1 MSDTNK
7 IITEGK
13 AVSDLPKIL
22 GFTSDAVV
30 VVVDKG
36 KTAQMPL
43 SQLIY
48 NITENL
54 AWKNSGISGQV
65 DKNKKD
71 IEKNASDIK
80 KIKKNQSDFQDEVN
94 EKLQEQ
100 SGDISAN
107 ARILENALYES
118 AEITFPEDAL
128 MNHQYITEYLNI
140 GDKFDPSSQYTG
152 AETGAYAYSRWV
164 GKNDIICIG
173 GLYDMPSTDRSPKI
187 ILVDTDGIVIDT
199 VLMSEARSQGRFSF
213 GNKEG
218 TMYLSSVMP
227 ADTETV
233 MFIHKT
239 PIDYAKLGKE
249 ITLAEHVFYYE
260 DMDLTGKLYDTAAA
274 DSYAVYTPN
283 TIAGDSPTT
292 YAHKQ
297 EVEPG
302 WILSFTGCQELVRK
316 DASTY
321 LVVVDETG
329 YVRNLFD
336 LSVITENFEYEFKD
350 DEKYF
355 YLSSDALSAD
365 PVFKL
370 KKKRMELPF
379 VTEADNGKF
388 LQVVGGKW
396 KAVDAGNFAM
406 NGNEVAY

>member
-13 AVSDLPKIL
+13 AISDLPKVL
-22 GFTSDAVV
+22 GFTNEAVV
-30 VVVDKG
+30 VIVDKG
-36 KTAQMPL
+36 KTMQMPL

-54 AWKNSGISGQV
+54 AQKNSGISDQI
-65 DKNKKD
+65 DKNKKG

-80 KIKKNQSDFQDEVN
+80 KIKENQSVFQDTVN
-94 EKLQEQ
+94 DKILEQ
-100 SGDISAN
+100 SGDLSAH

-118 AEITFPEDAL
+118 VDITFPEDAL
-128 MNHQYITEYLNI
+128 MNHQYITEDVNI
-140 GDKFDPSSQYTG
+140 GDAFDPLSQYTG

-187 ILVDTDGIVIDT
+187 ILVDTDGVVIDA
-199 VLMSEARSQGRFSF
+199 VLMSEARSRGRFSF

-227 ADTETV
+227 ADAQTV
-233 MFIHKT
+233 MFIHKKPVDHT
-239 PIDYAKLGKE
+239 KIEKE
-249 ITLAEHVFYYE
+249 IKLAEHVFYYE

-283 TIAGDSPTT
+283 TVAGSSATA

-302 WILSFTGCQELVRK
+302 WILSFFGCQELVRM
-316 DASTY
+316 DASIY
-321 LVVVDETG
+321 LVIVNEEGT
-329 YVRNLFD
+329 VRNLFD

-355 YLSSDALSAD
+355 YLSSDALTAD

-379 VTEADNGKF
+379 VTEADNGKI
-388 LQVVGGKW
+388 LQVVDGQW

-406 NGNEVAY
+406 NGNGVAY